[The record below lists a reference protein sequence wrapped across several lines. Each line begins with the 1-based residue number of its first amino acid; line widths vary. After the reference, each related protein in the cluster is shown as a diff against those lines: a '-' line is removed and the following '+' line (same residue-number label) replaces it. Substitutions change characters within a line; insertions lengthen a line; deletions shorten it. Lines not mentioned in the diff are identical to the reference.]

1 MQVKYV
7 IVDTLGS
14 PVPGKYRTYLDAYK
28 RLCTEPRYTNYIIE
42 KIDYERI
49 RKISKRSLSRLS

>member
-1 MQVKYV
+1 MYI

-28 RLCTEPRYTNYIIE
+28 RLCTEPRYTNYTIE
-42 KIDYERI
+42 KVNYERI
-49 RKISKRSLSRLS
+49 RKISKKSLSRLS

>member
-1 MQVKYV
+1 MYI

-28 RLCTEPRYTNYIIE
+28 VLCTNPRYKYYTIE
-42 KIDYERI
+42 KINV
-49 RKISKRSLSRLS
+49 

>member
-1 MQVKYV
+1 MYI

-28 RLCTEPRYTNYIIE
+28 RLCTEPRYTNYTIE
-42 KIDYERI
+42 EIDEFDYERI
-49 RKISKRSLSRLS
+49 RKTVKKSLSRLS

>member
-1 MQVKYV
+1 MYI

-28 RLCTEPRYTNYIIE
+28 RLCTEPKYTNYTIE
-42 KIDYERI
+42 KINYERI
-49 RKISKRSLSRLS
+49 RKTSKRNLSRLS

>member
-1 MQVKYV
+1 MYI

-28 RLCTEPRYTNYIIE
+28 KLCTEPRYTNYII
-42 KIDYERI
+42 
-49 RKISKRSLSRLS
+49 